1 MMAGLDSMDLQ
12 LIKDRIELMPKHY
25 QLGVGRI
32 LLKDHN
38 VSHNENQNGI
48 FVNLSNISDDIITKL
63 QNYISYVDL
72 QESQINNIE
81 QQKDELKDI
90 YFNKIE

>member
-1 MMAGLDSMDLQ
+1 MNLQ
-12 LIKDRIELMPKHY
+12 IIKDRIELMTKQY
-25 QLGVGRI
+25 QLDVARI
-32 LLKDHN
+32 LIKENN

-48 FVNLSNISDDIITKL
+48 FINLSNLSPDIIKKL
-63 QNYISYVDL
+63 QQYIGYVDL

>member
-1 MMAGLDSMDLQ
+1 MNLQ
-12 LIKDRIELMPKHY
+12 SVKDRIELMSKQY
-25 QLGVGRI
+25 QLDVARI
-32 LLKDHN
+32 LLKENN

-48 FVNLSNISDDIITKL
+48 FINLSNLSPDIIGKL
-63 QNYISYVDL
+63 QQYISYVDL
-72 QESQINNIE
+72 QESQLNNIE

>member
-1 MMAGLDSMDLQ
+1 MNLQ
-12 LIKDRIELMPKHY
+12 IIKDRIEIMPKHY
-25 QLGVGRI
+25 QLDVARI
-32 LLKDHN
+32 LLKDNN

-48 FVNLSNISDDIITKL
+48 FINLSNLSSDVIHKL
-63 QNYISYVDL
+63 QQYISYVDL
-72 QESQINNIE
+72 QESQINNVE

>member
-1 MMAGLDSMDLQ
+1 MNLQ
-12 LIKDRIELMPKHY
+12 GIKDRIELMSKQY
-25 QLGVGRI
+25 QLDVARI
-32 LLKDHN
+32 LLKENN

-48 FVNLSNISDDIITKL
+48 FINLSNLSPDIIAKL
-63 QNYISYVDL
+63 QQYISYVDL
-72 QESQINNIE
+72 QESQLNNIE

>member
-1 MMAGLDSMDLQ
+1 MNLQ
-12 LIKDRIELMPKHY
+12 IIKDRIELMPKHY
-25 QLGVGRI
+25 QLDVARI
-32 LLKDHN
+32 LLKDNN

-48 FVNLSNISDDIITKL
+48 FINLSNLSMDVIYKL
-63 QNYISYVDL
+63 QQYISYVDL
-72 QESQINNIE
+72 QESQINNVE

>member
-1 MMAGLDSMDLQ
+1 MSKQ
-12 LIKDRIELMPKHY
+12 Y
-25 QLGVGRI
+25 QLDVARI
-32 LLKDHN
+32 LLKENN

-48 FVNLSNISDDIITKL
+48 FINLSNLSPDIIAKL
-63 QNYISYVDL
+63 QQYISYVDL
-72 QESQINNIE
+72 QESQLNNIE